1 MSELFRWRGSLDSL
15 SPGDR
20 MALVDR
26 STTSDD
32 AVRASTAAIV
42 ARVRANGDRALVEL
56 GAEFDG
62 ASLTALAVPRE
73 ARVRALATIDA
84 PVRAALERAAANI
97 ESVHRAFLPR
107 TTELEVEPGGIV
119 GRRPDPLD
127 SVGVYAPG
135 GRAAYP
141 SSVLMGVVPARVA
154 GVRRIVLCSPPGSDG
169 LPSQV
174 VLAAGE
180 LAGATEVYAV
190 GGAGAIAALAY
201 GTESIAPV
209 RRIVGPGNA
218 YVAEAKLQVSGI
230 TGIDSPAGPSE
241 LLVIAD
247 TTANATSVA
256 RELLAQAEHDPRA
269 AVVVVALNESF
280 ARAIAVAVEALIA
293 DEPRHEIIAEAMAT
307 RGALLWAESLESAIA
322 FSNGY
327 APEHLLLAL
336 ASPDAVLE
344 RVRNAGTVFLGSSS
358 SVAFGDY
365 MTGANHVLP
374 TGGLARSYS
383 GLSTLDFVRWTTYQ
397 RVSREAAQ
405 GMTPSVEVLAERE
418 GLPAH
423 AAAAREAGHASGAT
437 HNAKEQGSVA
447 RSPVRARETLRELS
461 LYRPNRAPCALD
473 LSDNTNRWGVPPFAA
488 LALQELDAERV
499 SRYPQV
505 YTPELKIALAEY
517 AGVRAD
523 EVVVGGGSDDVLD
536 SAIRAFAEPGD
547 TLAYFDPTFG
557 MLPIWARMN
566 GLVAA
571 PIAAP
576 NPYVVDIGAL
586 LAARARVTYL
596 CSPNNP
602 TGLALSRSEIERV
615 VEHAAGI
622 VILDEAYAE
631 FSGDG
636 WLGESPH
643 HPRLI
648 VARTMSKAFGLAGLR
663 IGYATGAASTVLQV
677 EKARGP
683 YMVSGA
689 AERAALAAL
698 RNDLEWVRTHI
709 AAAQE
714 SRARFAQELDAV
726 GISYI
731 PSAANFIFV
740 PVSDADAVATR
751 MRAAGVAVRPFA
763 KVTGIGD
770 GVRITVAPWPRMET
784 ALRALRDAVTT

>member
-1 MSELFRWRGSLDSL
+1 MSELFRWRGSLASL
-15 SPGDR
+15 SRVDR
-20 MALVDR
+20 VALTDR

-32 AVRASTAAIV
+32 TVRASTMAIV
-42 ARVRANGDRALVEL
+42 SRVRVGGDRTLVEL
-56 GAEFDG
+56 AAEFDG
-62 ASLTALAVPRE
+62 ARLTALAVPRK
-73 ARVRALATIDA
+73 ARAHALATLDA
-84 PVRAALERAAANI
+84 PARAALERAAANI
-97 ESVHRAFLPR
+97 ETVHRNFVPH
-107 TTELEVEPGGIV
+107 TTELEVEPGIIV

-230 TGIDSPAGPSE
+230 TSIDSPAGPSE

-247 TTANATSVA
+247 ETASAASVA

-269 AVVVVALNESF
+269 AVVIVALSESV
-280 ARAIAVAVEALIA
+280 ARKIDVAIDSLIAEEPRREIIVEALA
-293 DEPRHEIIAEAMAT
+293 A
-307 RGALLWAESLESAIA
+307 RGAMLWCDTVDDAVA
-322 FSNGY
+322 FSNEY
-327 APEHLLLAL
+327 APEHLLLTL
-336 ASPDAVLE
+336 ADPDAALE
-344 RVRNAGTVFLGSSS
+344 RVRNAGTVFLGDRT

-397 RVSREAAQ
+397 RVSHEAAKRLA
-405 GMTPSVEVLAERE
+405 PSVMVLAERE

-423 AAAAREAGHASGAT
+423 AAAARQAGGGA
-437 HNAKEQGSVA
+437 ARPAAEQGNGV
-447 RSPVRARETLRELS
+447 PMRARATLRELS

-488 LALQELDAERV
+488 LALQELDTERV

-505 YTPELKIALAEY
+505 YTPELKGALAKY

-523 EVVVGGGSDDVLD
+523 EVVIGCGSDDILD

-571 PIAAP
+571 AIPTP
-576 NPYVVDIGAL
+576 NPYAVDIDAL
-586 LAARARVTYL
+586 LATRARVTYL

-602 TGLALSRSEIERV
+602 TGLALTRAEISRV

-636 WLGESPH
+636 WLGESPR

-663 IGYATGAASTVLQV
+663 IGYATGAANTVLQV

-698 RNDLEWVRTHI
+698 RNDLDWVRTHI

-714 SRARFAQELDAV
+714 SRARFAKALGDA
-726 GISYI
+726 GIAFI

-740 PVSDADAVATR
+740 PVNDCDAVATQ
-751 MRAAGVAVRPFA
+751 MRAVGVAVRPFA

-770 GVRITVAPWPRMET
+770 GVRITVAPWPMMET
-784 ALRALRDAVTT
+784 MLRALRDAMSI